1 MGRTNHRASPDAAA
15 RRGATAT
22 GVTRDRP
29 AGAVLPVVP
38 SGDAM
43 EREADRVAAAV
54 AARGATPAGG
64 GDWSAASRTGALEV
78 RQAEGLTIRRAP
90 KEEAAA
96 APGATSVQAPA
107 PASDAARGGD
117 RSAALLTDDP
127 ATATPEQMP
136 KDAFLARLRAQ
147 VCAAVDAALA
157 GSGRDSQGCPWIDH
171 WFGHYEG
178 RSAAQVET
186 ALRRYAPETAGATSV
201 QVYIA
206 AVVARVRTS
215 ATTFRETGQ
224 VTGLPDDLPDSPM
237 AGGGAL
243 AVFGGMFFKARP
255 GGARWAD
262 PASVRAGLGSG
273 EPMPGPV
280 RGRMESA
287 LGMGL
292 GHVRLHTDATAAQAA
307 DRLNAKAFTIGR
319 DVAFGSGEFQPGTPR
334 GDALIAHELAHVA
347 QQDGARAPDAGRDMG
362 ETPGLEEEA
371 DRSALGALSTLHG
384 KGSAGPPVRHGGP
397 PTRGGLRLQRCK
409 SESEKAREAEINRL
423 GGLQY
428 DFLEKQRKET
438 EDRKRKEAEEAAKK
452 SGLPPPVT
460 PPTVTVDDII
470 KSETKAA
477 DPPKPADAWTKLD
490 PKVQDDWKKR
500 ADAAWKK
507 VVASVAGTELETVMK
522 GKRLKF
528 DPKDALEQGYFGAQL
543 GDELEVGMQ
552 WVELAEK
559 DAKNVWPNVA
569 HELGGHF
576 EYGKAY
582 ATEIMSAA
590 LERMPEAERKKWKT
604 DPVLRQKFFDTYE
617 YAETEIFAELRERRY
632 AHPETGTAP
641 PNPTDDPDVDVP
653 RQLNVLK
660 KALHPEVAKAVVAH
674 LKARVDASPSLLERD
689 KKFFAE
695 QVKAVFGPP

>member
-1 MGRTNHRASPDAAA
+1 MSYQVLARKYRSRTFEELMGQEHVVQALANALTQQRLHHAYLFTGTRGVGKTSVSRILAKSLNCIGPDGTGGITAHPCNVCDACRDIDAGRFVDYVELDAASN
-15 RRGATAT
+15 RG
-22 GVTRDRP
+22 VEEISQLLDQ
-29 AGAVLPVVP
+29 AVYKPVVGRFKVYMIDEVHML
-38 SGDAM
+38 SNTAFNAM
-43 EREADRVAAAV
+43 LKTLEEPPEYLKFVLATTDPQKVPVTVLSRCLQFNLRPMAPQTVLEHLTRVLGNENVPNEPGALRLLAR
-54 AARGATPAGG
+54 AARGSMR
-64 GDWSAASRTGALEV
+64 DAL
-78 RQAEGLTIRRAP
+78 
-90 KEEAAA
+90 
-96 APGATSVQAPA
+96 S
-107 PASDAARGGD
+107 
-117 RSAALLTDDP
+117 LTD
-127 ATATPEQMP
+127 
-136 KDAFLARLRAQ
+136 
-147 VCAAVDAALA
+147 
-157 GSGRDSQGCPWIDH
+157 
-171 WFGHYEG
+171 
-178 RSAAQVET
+178 
-186 ALRRYAPETAGATSV
+186 
-201 QVYIA
+201 
-206 AVVARVRTS
+206 
-215 ATTFRETGQ
+215 
-224 VTGLPDDLPDSPM
+224 
-237 AGGGAL
+237 
-243 AVFGGMFFKARP
+243 
-255 GGARWAD
+255 
-262 PASVRAGLGSG
+262 
-273 EPMPGPV
+273 
-280 RGRMESA
+280 
-287 LGMGL
+287 
-292 GHVRLHTDATAAQAA
+292 QA
-307 DRLNAKAFTIGR
+307 I
-319 DVAFGSGEFQPGTPR
+319 AFGSGEFQPGTPR

-347 QQDGARAPDAGRDMG
+347 QQDGARAPDAGRDMA

-371 DRSALGALSTLHG
+371 DRSALGALSTLYG